1 MNSHDSSLHS
11 NSPSNSALDSV
22 EKLHRAVSSA
32 MSHPTEQLIQQA
44 ENSLSHTE
52 QAVAQVI
59 EQGNRNAVELA
70 EELLGKRRNACPSF
84 VRQKVNNPVQARSRA
99 FKL

>member
-11 NSPSNSALDSV
+11 NRPSNSALDSV

-32 MSHPTEQLIQQA
+32 MSHPTDQLIQQA

-52 QAVAQVI
+52 RAVAQVTD
-59 EQGNRNAVELA
+59 QANRNAVELA
-70 EELLGKRRNACPSF
+70 EELLGEE
-84 VRQKVNNPVQARSRA
+84 RQRLSKLRSGD
-99 FKL
+99 K

>member
-22 EKLHRAVSSA
+22 ERLHRAVSSA
-32 MSHPTEQLIQQA
+32 MSHPTDQLIQQA

-52 QAVAQVI
+52 RAVAQVTD
-59 EQGNRNAVELA
+59 QANRNAVELA
-70 EELLGKRRNACPSF
+70 EELLGEEKERLS
-84 VRQKVNNPVQARSRA
+84 KLRSSD
-99 FKL
+99 K

>member
-52 QAVAQVI
+52 QAVAQVM
-59 EQGNRNAVELA
+59 EQGNANAVELA
-70 EELLGKRRNACPSF
+70 EELLGEEKERLS
-84 VRQKVNNPVQARSRA
+84 KLRSA
-99 FKL
+99 KK